1 MYYLKYA
8 NLYVVSYLQ
17 QAFFDFS
24 KLQHEIR
31 NTSNHKN
38 NFLDFVQRKKRYSN
52 QQIRV
57 QKIEPHKYQLPKTN
71 WIHIRRT
78 LDNTQKILKIVY
90 YYYYIVCGTKTRKHI
105 KHSQIIT
112 QFDLSI
118 SIPRGVLIFFMV
130 LSNCTCHHNA
140 WSTHL

>member
-1 MYYLKYA
+1 MKCCYYKDNYVAFDIDAQNFFKIIIFKYA
-8 NLYVVSYLQ
+8 ENGNYEYY
-17 QAFFDFS
+17 
-24 KLQHEIR
+24 
-31 NTSNHKN
+31 
-38 NFLDFVQRKKRYSN
+38 FLDFVHIRKRP
-52 QQIRV
+52 QQPTYKCT
-57 QKIEPHKYQLPKTN
+57 KIESHKYQLPKTN

-90 YYYYIVCGTKTRKHI
+90 YYYYQHCSGTQTRKHI

-130 LSNCTCHHNA
+130 LSNLACHHNA